1 MAFKART
8 TRPEKGNKYYITKA
22 NGGYSYAIKGNPS
35 DKYCDVLSN
44 CVGYAYGRFNEI
56 GGYGSC
62 KYLSPTNAENFMQY
76 KGSCKTGM
84 TPKLGACMV
93 WQKGN
98 TLSGSDGAG
107 HVAIVEK
114 IISQTEIVTSE
125 SGWGSS
131 TPFWTQTRK
140 KGNGN
145 WGQNSSYKFLGFIY
159 NPAVSDSDT
168 TNQKEEIKMGYTNSS
183 LVNCTVKSP
192 NHSGTRTHKIDRIT
206 PHCVV
211 GQLSA
216 EGIGGCFTSTSRQA
230 SCNYGIGYDG
240 RVCLV
245 VDEMNRSWCSSS
257 SANDQRAI
265 TIECASD
272 ATAPYAFKTAVY
284 NKLVKLCIDICKR
297 NGLKKVIWIAD
308 KNKSLA
314 YAPKSGECVLTV
326 HRWFANKSCPGDW
339 MYSRMG
345 QLASDINKGLWTTT
359 NPPTSSTQKPA
370 TNTTYKKG
378 DIVNFK
384 GGKHYPSAS
393 ATNGT
398 TCKAGTAKVT
408 SVYPSGKHIYH
419 LVAEK
424 NGGSNVYGWVDAST
438 VSTINTNTTTTPT
451 QSGEIVNGTKL
462 TLKNVNLY
470 ASASATQRAGV
481 KNGTYYVWNKDVVN
495 NRVRITNSTA
505 NVGKS
510 GQVTGW
516 ISYTDAKNSISGT
529 STTSTTNTFKAY
541 KVKITADVLNV
552 RKGAGTNY
560 STNGSVKKNEIY
572 TIIGESTGKGATKW
586 LKLKSGAGYIAS
598 DFTAKI

>member
-8 TRPEKGNKYYITKA
+8 TKPEKGNKYYITKS
-22 NGGYSYAIKGNPS
+22 NGGYSYAIKGNPT
-35 DKYCDVLSN
+35 DKDCDVLSN

-114 IISQTEIVTSE
+114 IISPTEIVTSE

-145 WGQNSSYKFLGFIY
+145 WGQNSAYKFLGFIY

-168 TNQKEEIKMGYTNSS
+168 TNQKEETKMGYTNSS

-192 NHSGTRTHKIDRIT
+192 NHSGKRTHKIDRIT

-216 EGIGGCFTSTSRQA
+216 ESIGGCFTSTSRQA

-240 RVCLV
+240 RVCLI
-245 VDEMNRSWCSSS
+245 VDEANRSWCSSS
-257 SANDQRAI
+257 NANDQRAI

-272 ATAPYAFKTAVY
+272 ATAPYAFKDAVY
-284 NKLVKLCIDICKR
+284 RKLVKLCIDICKR
-297 NGLKKVIWIAD
+297 NGLTKVLWIAD

-314 YAPKSGECVLTV
+314 YTPKSGECVLTV

-345 QLASDINKGLWTTT
+345 KLANDINKGLGTTT
-359 NPPTSSTQKPA
+359 TTTTTTKPTTP
-370 TNTTYKKG
+370 TNNTTYKKG
-378 DIVNFK
+378 DIVKFK
-384 GGKHYPSAS
+384 GGKHYVSAS
-393 ATNGT
+393 ASNGT

-408 SVYPSGKHIYH
+408 NVYPSGKHIYH

-438 VSTINTNTTTTPT
+438 ISGLVNQTTTT
-451 QSGEIVNGTKL
+451 
-462 TLKNVNLY
+462 
-470 ASASATQRAGV
+470 
-481 KNGTYYVWNKDVVN
+481 
-495 NRVRITNSTA
+495 
-505 NVGKS
+505 
-510 GQVTGW
+510 
-516 ISYTDAKNSISGT
+516 
-529 STTSTTNTFKAY
+529 TFKSY

-560 STNGSVKKNEIY
+560 ATNGSVKKNEVY
-572 TIIGESTGKGATKW
+572 TIVGESTGKGATKW

-598 DFTAKI
+598 DYTKKV